1 MGLTPSDW
9 LKEKDQMIKEG
20 SKYLGNFLGKEGGA
34 GELFKNSR
42 RSSDLSPFGVFSCLD
57 REAIKTHHHHTHTSS
72 GLRCKEFPDGYLSKR
87 QKNPRRSARDP
98 QLALPRACAEARAPV
113 EDRRQGEPRPGS
125 AALSPPP
132 PDPRP
137 SLSKGKQRR
146 RK

>member
-57 REAIKTHHHHTHTSS
+57 REAIKTHHHHTDTSS

-87 QKNPRRSARDP
+87 QRNPRRSARDP
-98 QLALPRACAEARAPV
+98 QLALPSLRRSQRAGGGPPPGGAPPRLGRSVPAPAR
-113 EDRRQGEPRPGS
+113 
-125 AALSPPP
+125 SPP
-132 PDPRP
+132 
-137 SLSKGKQRR
+137 LAAQGKQRR